1 MARRSQPGPRVA
13 TTLYRFGDCRIDLSG
28 RELRRAGELVVLSP
42 RVFDCLALLIAHHD
56 RAVGRDELV
65 AHVWGKTE
73 VTDTLLGQTILKAR
87 RAIGD
92 SAAGQKSIRTIP
104 RFGYAW
110 VAPLEAVEGE
120 AEAVAAGSIAAAA
133 VPAAEP
139 PERAA
144 VSMRARV
151 AAAIVL

>member
-1 MARRSQPGPRVA
+1 
-13 TTLYRFGDCRIDLSG
+13 
-28 RELRRAGELVVLSP
+28 
-42 RVFDCLALLIAHHD
+42 
-56 RAVGRDELV
+56 
-65 AHVWGKTE
+65 
-73 VTDTLLGQTILKAR
+73 
-87 RAIGD
+87 
-92 SAAGQKSIRTIP
+92 
-104 RFGYAW
+104 FGYAW

-151 AAAIVL
+151 AAAIVLVVALVATGAWFARRDGAALRTAAAPDAAAVLPIAVQAPPEWSWVRLGLMEVFAARLREVGQRVVPGDNVVAIARAAAS